1 MKIIGKRDRIDDD
14 FKYKIGD
21 YVYHN
26 GDRCCIIGYHMNP
39 WTGACYCIEVP
50 SEGHTGAGSVNEYG
64 DPIDLSKF
72 NCWFV
77 SEEYYQK

>member
-1 MKIIGKRDRIDDD
+1 MKIIGKRERIDSD

-26 GDRCCIIGYHMNP
+26 GDRCLIIGYHMNP
-39 WTGACYCIEVP
+39 WIGACYCIQIP
-50 SEGHTGAGSVNEYG
+50 DRGHNGEGSIDKYG

-77 SEEYYQK
+77 SVESYQQ

>member
-1 MKIIGKRDRIDDD
+1 MKIIGKRKRIDDD

-26 GDRCCIIGYHMNP
+26 GDRCCIIGYHM
-39 WTGACYCIEVP
+39 GSVYGLYYCIQIP
-50 SEGHTGAGSVNEYG
+50 TQGHTGAGCVNEYG

-77 SEEYYQK
+77 SAESYQK